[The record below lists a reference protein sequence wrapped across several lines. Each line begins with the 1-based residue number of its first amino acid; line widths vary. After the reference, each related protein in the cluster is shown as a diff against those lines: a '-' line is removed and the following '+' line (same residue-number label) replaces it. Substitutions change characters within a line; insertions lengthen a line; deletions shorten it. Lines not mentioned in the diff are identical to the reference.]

1 MFQNPVCVLY
11 LTAHLNLDTK
21 LSLEILDPYLDFI
34 KKKKNRDYKIDLHTK
49 LFQNILKTFSYN

>member
-1 MFQNPVCVLY
+1 MCVLY
-11 LTAHLNLDTK
+11 VTAHLNLDTK

-34 KKKKNRDYKIDLHTK
+34 KKKNSDYKIDLHTK